1 MKPLNSYSLPGRINL
16 YARSLLFLGVMVIM
30 TIILGPVVLL
40 RRNAAFEAN
49 YPVVKLWVR
58 VVLGA
63 LDKICGLR
71 YEVKG
76 IENIPSGHNG
86 VVLSKH
92 QSAWETFAFL
102 EFFPPLV
109 FLLKRELLR
118 IPVWGWAL
126 ARCEPIAID
135 RSARSAALKELLRQG
150 QDRLNKGRWV
160 VLFPEGTRVAPGHK
174 GKYAGSGGML
184 AQRAGCPVVPVA
196 HNSGRFWLRKSI
208 VKLPGVIQVRI
219 GPPIDAG
226 QHSAQEIM
234 ALAETWI
241 EGQMAEID
249 MG

>member
-1 MKPLNSYSLPGRINL
+1 MKPLNSYSLPARVNL
-16 YARSLLFLGVMVIM
+16 YARSLLFLGVMVFM
-30 TIILGPVVLL
+30 TILLGPFVLL
-40 RRNAAFEAN
+40 RRNASFEAN
-49 YPVVKLWVR
+49 YPVLKLWVR
-58 VVLGA
+58 IVLGT
-63 LDKICGLR
+63 LDKVCGLR
-71 YEVKG
+71 YEVHG
-76 IENIPSGHNG
+76 LETIPADRNG
-86 VVLSKH
+86 VVLAKH

-102 EFFPPLV
+102 EFLPPLV
-109 FLLKRELLR
+109 FLLKQELLR

-196 HNSGRFWLRKSI
+196 HNSGRFWLRKSL

-219 GPPIDAG
+219 GPPIDAS
-226 QHSAQEIM
+226 QHSAQETM
-234 ALAETWI
+234 ALAEQWI
-241 EGQMAEID
+241 EEQMAEID
-249 MG
+249 RG

>member
-16 YARSLLFLGVMVIM
+16 YVRSLLFLGVMVVM
-30 TIILGPVVLL
+30 TVLLGPFVLL
-40 RRNAAFEAN
+40 RRNASFEAN
-49 YPVVKLWVR
+49 YPVLKLWVR
-58 VVLGA
+58 AVLGA

-71 YEVKG
+71 YEVQG
-76 IENIPSGHNG
+76 AENIPADRNG
-86 VVLSKH
+86 VILSKH

-102 EFFPPLV
+102 ECFPPLV
-109 FLLKRELLR
+109 FLLKQELLR

-150 QDRLNKGRWV
+150 QDRLSKGRWV

-226 QHSAQEIM
+226 QYSAQEIV
-234 ALAETWI
+234 ALAENWI
-241 EGQMAEID
+241 ESQMAEID
-249 MG
+249 IG